1 MKVLPFSDIHGDL
14 GALEL
19 LVTEETD
26 PFISAGDPSTFGRKL
41 KGSSRAL
48 EQQLAS
54 RSISLSTSRRTARC
68 STRSVEAGMLAAA
81 FSASG
86 SSASHRS
93 AATSTN
99 APGRATALAQPSVSF
114 R

>member
-19 LVTEETD
+19 LVTEEAD

-48 EQQLAS
+48 EQLAS
-54 RSISLSTSRRTARC
+54 RSISLSTSRRMARC